1 MRMKNDIEQQ
11 GNRFIN
17 DKANQIENQIVMKMK
32 DYNDAYNIGFE
43 NALTD
48 IESYKQRYHQLKEMD
63 IVSKEEKTRQAK
75 LKMRRIF

>member
-1 MRMKNDIEQQ
+1 
-11 GNRFIN
+11 
-17 DKANQIENQIVMKMK
+17 MKMK

-63 IVSKEEKTRQAK
+63 IVSKEEKQDKQNLNARNL
-75 LKMRRIF
+75 LKHLLFLD